1 MLFIISGPS
10 GSGKTTL
17 TKKLVCEVENLRF
30 VTSYTTREARNGEK
44 DGVDYVFVSEQ
55 QFHQMVKDDKF
66 IEWAYV
72 HGNFYGTPYNTINE
86 SQSSEVDLLLDIN
99 TEGALMI
106 KKVVK
111 TGIYIFLTPPS
122 LEILKQRLLDRQ
134 DIAQPDIEKR
144 MEVVRKEI
152 KISTQYDYIIV
163 NSELDYSFNK
173 LVDIIISERE
183 KKNIVNTIFI

>member
-17 TKKLVCEVENLRF
+17 TKKLVSEVEKLRF
-30 VTSYTTREARNGEK
+30 VTSYTTREARKGEK
-44 DGVDYVFVSEQ
+44 DGVDYVYVSEQ
-55 QFHQMVKDDKF
+55 EFHQMVKDDKF
-66 IEWAYV
+66 IEWAHV
-72 HGNFYGTPYNTINE
+72 HGNYYGTPYNTINE
-86 SQSSEVDLLLDIN
+86 SHSSEVDLLLDIN
-99 TEGALMI
+99 IEGALKI

-111 TGIYIFLTPPS
+111 TGIYIFLKPPS

-134 DIAQPDIEKR
+134 DIDQPEIEKR

-152 KISTQYDYIIV
+152 EISSQYDYIIV

-183 KKNIVNTIFI
+183 KKHS